1 MAFTAEQCPECSG
14 YIIYNTQEAKRNEKK
29 LCNFCAQIRLT
40 GGEPPCYNTELRGM
54 GVVCAHT
61 ERPVTNLISQLQTE
75 HKVVGVKQSRKA
87 VQRGEARLVFL
98 AEDADPQ
105 VTEPMQ
111 ALCNEAQVPVELIPR
126 MRELGAACGIRLGC
140 AVAALLK
147 EAE

>member
-1 MAFTAEQCPECSG
+1 MQF
-14 YIIYNTQEAKRNEKK
+14 
-29 LCNFCAQIRLT
+29 LCANSLD
-40 GGEPPCYNTELRGM
+40 GGKPPCYNTELRGM
-54 GVVCAHT
+54 GVVCAHP

-111 ALCNEAQVPVELIPR
+111 ALCNEAQVPVELIPK

>member
-1 MAFTAEQCPECSG
+1 MRSVS
-14 YIIYNTQEAKRNEKK
+14 AKKSLKFLCAK
-29 LCNFCAQIRLT
+29 LLDGA
-40 GGEPPCYNTELRGM
+40 GDSCYNTELRGM
-54 GVVCAHT
+54 GVLCAQT
-61 ERPVTNLISQLQTE
+61 ERPVTKLISQLQTE

-111 ALCNEAQVPVELIPR
+111 ALCDQAQVPVELIPK

-147 EAE
+147 EAD